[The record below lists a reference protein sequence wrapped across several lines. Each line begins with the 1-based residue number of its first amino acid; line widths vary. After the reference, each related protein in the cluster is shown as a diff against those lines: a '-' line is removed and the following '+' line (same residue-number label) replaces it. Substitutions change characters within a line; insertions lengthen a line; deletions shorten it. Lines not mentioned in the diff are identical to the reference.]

1 MGSIRVCARCVCD
14 TTIPGIRFD
23 ERGVCQFCKI
33 HDELERQFPQGDMG
47 QQLLSPLVDRIK
59 AKGKN
64 QTYDCVVGVSG
75 GRDSTYTLY
84 TAVRLG
90 LRPLAVHFDNG
101 WNSEIG
107 VSNLKNATTRL
118 DVDLYTHVADWEEF
132 KDLQLAFLKAS
143 VSDAEI
149 PTDVAILG
157 ALHQAAAQEGI
168 QYIINGHSF
177 RTEGVAPIGW
187 TYMDGKY
194 INSVQ
199 KQFGCRPK
207 PRTVPNFTL
216 RELLYYILVKRIK
229 TVPLLNYV
237 EYDQQEVGEMLE
249 REVGWI
255 YYGGHH
261 HESHYTHFF
270 QSFLLPQKFN
280 IDKRKVEYSAL
291 VRSGQMARDE
301 ALKEICE
308 KPYPYDQELVDYTI
322 KKLGLSPAEFEEIMT
337 AEIRTFHDYPTYFP
351 LMRRLRLPVKIATD
365 LNLLPSL
372 LYQKYLG

>member
-1 MGSIRVCARCVCD
+1 
-14 TTIPGIRFD
+14 
-23 ERGVCQFCKI
+23 
-33 HDELERQFPQGDMG
+33 
-47 QQLLSPLVDRIK
+47 
-59 AKGKN
+59 
-64 QTYDCVVGVSG
+64 
-75 GRDSTYTLY
+75 
-84 TAVRLG
+84 
-90 LRPLAVHFDNG
+90 
-101 WNSEIG
+101 
-107 VSNLKNATTRL
+107 
-118 DVDLYTHVADWEEF
+118 
-132 KDLQLAFLKAS
+132 
-143 VSDAEI
+143 
-149 PTDVAILG
+149 
-157 ALHQAAAQEGI
+157 
-168 QYIINGHSF
+168 
-177 RTEGVAPIGW
+177 
-187 TYMDGKY
+187 
-194 INSVQ
+194 
-199 KQFGCRPK
+199 
-207 PRTVPNFTL
+207 
-216 RELLYYILVKRIK
+216 
-229 TVPLLNYV
+229 
-237 EYDQQEVGEMLE
+237 MLE